1 MHVRCGYAWDAMR
14 PCRYVVTDMHG
25 RSPSSASCL
34 PAPPLDHSARTVE
47 SLKALLAD
55 AALCLACCVLIDL
68 LRLVLDRGEI
78 YICTRTK
85 PYSYI
90 CNSTLSR
97 IKQYISI
104 LDIYTAG

>member
-1 MHVRCGYAWDAMR
+1 MHVRC
-14 PCRYVVTDMHG
+14 VVTDMHG

-68 LRLVLDRGEI
+68 LRLVLDNGEI
-78 YICTRTK
+78 YAPAQNLIPT
-85 PYSYI
+85 YVI
-90 CNSTLSR
+90 QLFQELSN
-97 IKQYISI
+97 I
-104 LDIYTAG
+104 

>member
-1 MHVRCGYAWDAMR
+1 MHVACGYGM
-14 PCRYVVTDMHG
+14 PCRALCSMGHARAV
-25 RSPSSASCL
+25 SELSASCL

-104 LDIYTAG
+104 LDIQQGN